1 MSYGKLNK
9 DIYENRRRL
18 GYVTEMFEFYDKFSD
33 PYGSRGDVDSCDKWI
48 LRVKKNSGKG
58 GAESNNNGRLRNIR
72 VPGVALLYGVAFY
85 ESR

>member
-48 LRVKKNSGKG
+48 LRVKRNSGKG
-58 GAESNNNGRLRNIR
+58 GADFLRISN
-72 VPGVALLYGVAFY
+72 
-85 ESR
+85 

>member
-33 PYGSRGDVDSCDKWI
+33 PYGSRGDVDSCDKRI
-48 LRVKKNSGKG
+48 FRVKRDSGKG
-58 GAESNNNGRLRNIR
+58 RIESNNNGRLRNIR
-72 VPGVALLYGVAFY
+72 SPGGGSAIWCGLL
-85 ESR
+85 

>member
-33 PYGSRGDVDSCDKWI
+33 SYGSRGDVDSCDKWI
-48 LRVKKNSGKG
+48 LRVKRDISSFDK
-58 GAESNNNGRLRNIR
+58 AIENIT
-72 VPGVALLYGVAFY
+72 PTI
-85 ESR
+85 

>member
-33 PYGSRGDVDSCDKWI
+33 PYGSRGDVDSCDKWFFVSKEI
-48 LRVKKNSGKG
+48 PVRVGLNPITMAASGTLG
-58 GAESNNNGRLRNIR
+58 
-72 VPGVALLYGVAFY
+72 VPGVAPAIWCGLL
-85 ESR
+85 

>member
-9 DIYENRRRL
+9 DIYKNRRRL

-33 PYGSRGDVDSCDKWI
+33 SYGSRGDVDSCDKWI
-48 LRVKKNSGKG
+48 LRVKRDSGKG
-58 GAESNNNGRLRNIR
+58 GAESNNNGRASGTLG

-85 ESR
+85 

>member
-48 LRVKKNSGKG
+48 LRVKKSSGKG
-58 GAESNNNGRLRNIR
+58 GAESNNMAASGTLG

>member
-33 PYGSRGDVDSCDKWI
+33 SYGSRGDVDLVI
-48 LRVKKNSGKG
+48 NGLFRVKRDSGKG

-72 VPGVALLYGVAFY
+72 SPGGCPAIWCGLL
-85 ESR
+85 